1 LEAFHDLETI
11 GEGKDVLLYLD
22 SKRQYL
28 VKVKASEEF
37 HTHKGVVK
45 LKELVGKPYGVK
57 VESSLG
63 VAFYALKPLPKD
75 YAVKFARRTQI
86 IYPKDMALLVLYA
99 GVGPGSR
106 VVEAGTGSAALTSV
120 LAYHV
125 KPSGHVYS
133 YEIRGELLK
142 AARRNLERAGIA
154 EYVTLKEGDVTRDIE
169 ERDVDAVVLDLA
181 TPWLVVENA
190 WEALKPSGVFASFS
204 PTIEQVV
211 KTVETLKTSNFAD
224 VETVECFIRRY
235 QVETGRTRPETLTI
249 AHTGYLTFARK
260 TLK

>member
-1 LEAFHDLETI
+1 LEAIE
-11 GEGKDVLLYLD
+11 EGKDLLLYLD
-22 SKRQYL
+22 GRRRYL
-28 VKVKASEEF
+28 VKVKADEEF

-45 LKELVGKPYGVK
+45 LGELIGKPYGVK

-63 VAFYALKPLPKD
+63 VSFYALKPLPKD

-86 IYPKDMALLVLYA
+86 IYPKDMALIVLYA
-99 GVGPGSR
+99 GIGPGSK
-106 VVEAGTGSAALTSV
+106 VVEAGTGSAALTSI
-120 LAYHV
+120 LAHHV

-133 YEIRGELLK
+133 YEVRGELLE
-142 AARRNLERAGIA
+142 AARRNLERAGVM
-154 EYVTLKEGDVTRDIE
+154 EYVTLKEGDVTRSIE
-169 ERDVDAVVLDLA
+169 ERNVDAVVLDLA
-181 TPWLVVENA
+181 TPWLVAENA

-211 KTVETLKTSNFAD
+211 KTVEALKASDFAD
-224 VETVECFIRRY
+224 VETVESLIRRY
-235 QVETGRTRPETLTI
+235 QVEAGRTRPETLAV